1 MVSSGEFRFPLA
13 RRPDVIIGCGR
24 RCADSL
30 DFPIVM
36 AFQPIIDAQLRR
48 IHGYEAL
55 VRGSN
60 GESAAAVIGK
70 IDEPSL
76 YSFDQAC
83 RVLAIRSAMELGLD
97 RRLTINFFP
106 RAIYHP
112 ESCLR
117 LTLEAAAKYGLPLD
131 RITFEFTENQQV
143 LDHGHLKAIVETYRH
158 HGFQTALDD
167 FGAGFAG
174 LSMLAN
180 FQPDVLKLDRALI
193 SRIDESPARQ
203 AILAGVQVIAER
215 LGLGLMAEGVERIEE
230 FRLLEAAG
238 IRYFQ
243 GYLFAKPEVDRLFR
257 DNEIPWPYPL

>member
-1 MVSSGEFRFPLA
+1 MTL
-13 RRPDVIIGCGR
+13 DCGR
-24 RCADSL
+24 RCAESL

-36 AFQPIIDAQLRR
+36 AFQPIVDARLRR

-55 VRGSN
+55 VRGSG
-60 GESAAAVIGK
+60 GESAAAVIGR
-70 IDEPSL
+70 IDAKSL
-76 YSFDQAC
+76 YGFDQAC
-83 RVLAIRSAMELGLD
+83 RVIAIRSAMQLGLD

-106 RAIYHP
+106 QAIYHP

-143 LDHGHLKAIVETYRH
+143 VDHGHLKAIVDTYRH

-193 SRIDESPARQ
+193 RRIDESPARQ
-203 AILAGVQVIAER
+203 AILAGLLVVAER
-215 LGLGLMAEGVERIEE
+215 LGLTLMAEGVERAEE
-230 FRLLEAAG
+230 FRLLEGLG

-243 GYLFAKPEVDRLFR
+243 GYLFARPEVGRLFR
-257 DNEIPWPYPL
+257 DDEIPWPLP

>member
-1 MVSSGEFRFPLA
+1 MTL
-13 RRPDVIIGCGR
+13 DCGR

-36 AFQPIIDAQLRR
+36 AFQPIVDARLRR

-55 VRGSN
+55 VRGAK
-60 GESAAAVIGK
+60 GESAATVIGA
-70 IDEPSL
+70 IDEKSL
-76 YSFDQAC
+76 YGFDQAC
-83 RVLAIRSAMELGLD
+83 RVTAIRSAMELGLD

-106 RAIYHP
+106 QAIYHA

-143 LDHGHLKAIVETYRH
+143 LDHGHLRAIVDTYRH

-174 LSMLAN
+174 LTMLAN
-180 FQPDVLKLDRALI
+180 FQPDVLKLDRALT
-193 SRIDESPARQ
+193 SHIDESPARQ
-203 AILAGVQVIAER
+203 AILAGVQLIAER
-215 LGLGLMAEGVERIEE
+215 LGLGLIAEGVERIAE
-230 FRLLEAAG
+230 FRTLESMG

-243 GYLFAKPEVDRLFR
+243 GYLFARPEIGRLFR
-257 DNEIPWPYPL
+257 DDEIPWPYP